1 MVVGEVVDVEIL
13 WLTLEANNCLGAY
26 ENLGSKSANAV
37 IDCNSSRY
45 LYSHEIIK
53 GGISRQLV
61 TYILLV

>member
-1 MVVGEVVDVEIL
+1 MVVGEVGDMGIP

-26 ENLGSKSANAV
+26 QNLGNKNANSV
-37 IDCNSSRY
+37 TDCNSSSY
-45 LYSHEIIK
+45 LYSYEIII